1 MTPLRLAAVT
11 TVTIA
16 LFSYTL
22 GTWKEQ
28 HSRRATAGARGFLAL
43 GVGLDL
49 IATVLMILA
58 TRRNGITLHGLLGYS
73 ALAAMAV
80 DTWLIWSHGR
90 RRGEAQVPQRLHLYS
105 RLAYLYW
112 VAAYVTGGALVMMS
126 SRA

>member
-11 TVTIA
+11 TVTAA
-16 LFSYTL
+16 LVCYSIGTL
-22 GTWKEQ
+22 KEQ
-28 HSRRATAGARGFLAL
+28 RSRRATAGARGFLAL

-49 IATVLMILA
+49 VATVLMILA
-58 TRRNGITLHGLLGYS
+58 TRRNGITLHGVLGYS

-80 DTWLIWSHGR
+80 DTWLIWRHRGR
-90 RRGEAQVPQRLHLYS
+90 QGDAEVPGGLHLYS

-112 VAAYVTGGALVMMS
+112 VAAFITGGALVMMS